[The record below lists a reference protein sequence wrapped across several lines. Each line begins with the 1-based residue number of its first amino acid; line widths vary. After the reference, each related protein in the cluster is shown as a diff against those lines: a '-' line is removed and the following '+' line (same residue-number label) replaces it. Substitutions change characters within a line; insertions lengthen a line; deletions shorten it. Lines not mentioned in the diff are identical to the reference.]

1 MVYLYKMIKL
11 KEILLEIIIRDN
23 ENTYLLKTIDNRNK
37 INRAKKDFSAVSKS
51 ITLTHVLFL
60 KNKLKGTLTADD
72 IVKILSG
79 TKRLSSWNA
88 DPETLYVW
96 KESGETS
103 FAGKQTYTI
112 YLFNIID
119 KDSYWVGKKV
129 NKAILIP
136 YGDIGKVHSRSK
148 DEADEKIK
156 QEMKKLELQ
165 IAQNKIAADER
176 AKDDAQR
183 DVAIKLY
190 NDLKD
195 SKGWLYKIE
204 WNYKDGGNW
213 VTKSEKKTSGELESY
228 NNDPQSTGT
237 IGSYF
242 VLDSSNRLT
251 PDTIKFY
258 LGKHPDNDSAPYK
271 HFNRKKKKWMKR
283 DKPLAKSIKKLN

>member
-1 MVYLYKMIKL
+1 MIKL
-11 KEILLEIIIRDN
+11 KEILLE
-23 ENTYLLKTIDNRNK
+23 NTFREPNDEYVLKTIDNPNK
-37 INRAKKDFSAVSKS
+37 KKKAKQDFKAVASH
-51 ITLTHVLFL
+51 IMLLNVLFI
-60 KNKLKGTLTADD
+60 KNKLIKQLDETD
-72 IVKILSG
+72 IKTILSNSPNL
-79 TKRLSSWNA
+79 TNWNKNSKI
-88 DPETLYVW
+88 LYVW
-96 KESGETS
+96 KEEGKTS
-103 FAGKQTYTI
+103 FVGKQLFTI
-112 YLFNIID
+112 YMFEITD
-119 KDSYWVGKKV
+119 KDSYWEGEKV
-129 NKAILIP
+129 NKATLIRSDKIS
-136 YGDIGKVHSRSK
+136 DIHSRFK
-148 DEADEKIK
+148 DKADEKIK
-156 QEMKKLELQ
+156 QEMEKLKVQ
-165 IAQNKIAADER
+165 IAYNKVAAEER

-258 LGKHPDNDSAPYK
+258 LGEHPKNNSAPYK
-271 HFNRKKKKWMKR
+271 HLNRKKKKWMKR